1 MQKLVPILMS
11 LALLTVGAERAHAW
25 ILPQETES
33 LIAAEV
39 AAANAAIDAIVAI
52 PESERT
58 LENTLRAVDDVQWS
72 FLQSVRMG
80 GFMAS
85 VSTDPAERERGRSIK
100 LDTSAWFDEL
110 YKRVDLYE
118 VLAAFAQ
125 AHPDLSGEDARYQY
139 ILLRDY
145 RRSGMELD
153 AEKRDEL
160 LEIEGRLN
168 ELGVEFRTTID
179 EDETVV
185 FLTADECRGVPQ
197 RSLDQLQ
204 KLGGLYVVEL
214 VGSVVSDFFSY
225 CEVESTRCKLSLA
238 YSRRGGRGNV
248 ETLEEMLRL
257 RARKALLLGYPTI
270 AHFVTETRMSGS
282 PDRVIEFYDD
292 LRPRLRE
299 KAREDLAEF
308 LAAKREHT
316 KDPEAD
322 FNAWDYSFYKTRLM
336 REKYAV
342 DKQAVREYFPI
353 ERVTEGIF
361 EVTQDLFGLEFVEI
375 TEEAREEDGYPIWH
389 DDVHLYRVMDAGSGE
404 LLGEFYTDL
413 HPRPGK
419 FTHAAQFPLRSRKR
433 LPDGTISKPLVAL
446 VCNFSKPTADRP
458 ALLRHSEVETFF
470 HEFGHCLHS
479 ILTTA
484 DYAEFAGTAVAR
496 DFVEAPSQMLEN
508 WIWDAGVLERFAR
521 HYETGEPL
529 PPEMLEGMIA
539 AKNLGSGL
547 GTEGQVFLGMLD
559 LTYHTDEDGEMDT
572 TAVRAEVYAKTRLFP
587 AMEGLYGQASFG
599 HLVGYHASY
608 YGYLWSL
615 VYAQDMFSRF
625 EAEGVMNKETAQE
638 YRRLVLARGGTIEAL
653 ELIRDFLGREP
664 NTEAFMRHLGLDR

>member
-1 MQKLVPILMS
+1 MLK
-11 LALLTVGAERAHAW
+11 LALLLFPLATHSLEAEW
-25 ILPQETES
+25 LPLPAQTEDSES

-39 AAANAAIDAIVAI
+39 ASANAAIDAIVAL

-58 LENTLRAVDDVQWS
+58 LKNTLRAVDDVQWS
-72 FLQSVRMG
+72 FFQSVRMG
-80 GFMAS
+80 GFMSS
-85 VSTDPAERERGRSIK
+85 VSTDPAERERGRGIQ
-100 LDTSAWFDEL
+100 LDISKWFDEL

-118 VLAAFAQ
+118 VLVLFAE
-125 AHPDLSGEDARYQY
+125 AHPDLSGEDARYQEV
-139 ILLRDY
+139 LLRDY
-145 RRSGMELD
+145 RRSGMGLD

-160 LEIEGRLN
+160 LEIEGKLN
-168 ELGVEFRTTID
+168 ELGVKFRTTID

-185 FLTADECRGVPQ
+185 FLTEEECRGVPQ
-197 RSLDQLQ
+197 RSLDQLT
-204 KLGGLYVVEL
+204 KMGELYMVEL
-214 VGSVVSDFFSY
+214 IGSVVSDIFSY
-225 CEVESTRCKLSLA
+225 CEVEETRCKLSLA

-257 RARKALLLGYPTI
+257 RARKAELLGYPTI
-270 AHFVTETRMSGS
+270 AHYVTETRMSGT
-282 PDRVIEFYDD
+282 PERVEKFYAD

-316 KDPEAD
+316 QDPEAV
-322 FNAWDYSFYKTRLM
+322 FNAWDFSFYKTKLM
-336 REKYAV
+336 RDKYAV
-342 DKQAVREYFPI
+342 DNQAVREYFPI

-361 EVTQDLFGLEFVEI
+361 ELSQDLFGIEFVELS
-375 TEEAREEDGYPIWH
+375 EEARAEGRPMWH
-389 DDVHLYRVMDAGSGE
+389 EDVHLYRVMDSASGE

-419 FTHAAQFPLRSRKR
+419 YTHAAQFPLRSRKL

-458 ALLRHSEVETFF
+458 ALLRHGEVETFF

-508 WIWDAGVLERFAR
+508 WIWDPDVLGRFAR
-521 HYETGEPL
+521 HYETGSPL
-529 PPEMLEGMIA
+529 PSEMLEGMIA

-547 GTEGQVFLGMLD
+547 STEAQVFLGTMD
-559 LTYHTDEDGEMDT
+559 MAYHTDEDGEVDT
-572 TAVRAEVYAKTRLFP
+572 TAVRAEVYAETRLFP
-587 AMEGLYGQASFG
+587 AIEGLFGQASFG

-638 YRRLVLARGGTIEAL
+638 YRRMVLARGGTVEAMD
-653 ELIRDFLGREP
+653 LIKDFLGREP
-664 NTEAFMRHLGLDR
+664 STEAFMRHLGLED